1 MAKPILTGFKFKP
14 THTDIHFLLADKKS
28 EDYIGTFS
36 TDLTKAARF
45 STQAEAVKAIYRELS
60 NFSQDADYEWTPVLT
75 NEKGEE
81 FGNIRP
87 FFKVGSPQ
95 FKEQDLP
102 YFFNKFESL

>member
-1 MAKPILTGFKFKP
+1 MSQILVGYKFKQ
-14 THTDIHFLLADKKS
+14 THKEIHFLLAEKTAD
-28 EDYIGTFS
+28 DYGGTFS

-45 STQAEAVKAIYRELS
+45 SSQAEAKKAIYRELS
-60 NFSQDADYEWTPVLT
+60 SFSQDDDYEWTPVLT
-75 NEKGEE
+75 NENGEE

-102 YFFNKFESL
+102 NFLKVSD

>member
-1 MAKPILTGFKFKP
+1 MSKILVGYKFKP
-14 THTDIHFLLADKKS
+14 THREIHFLLAEKTAD
-28 EDYIGTFS
+28 DYLGTFS

-45 STQAEAVKAIYRELS
+45 TSQAEATKAIYEELS
-60 NFSQDADYEWTPVLT
+60 SFSQDDDYEWTPVLT

-87 FFKVGSPQ
+87 FFKVGSSQ

-102 YFFNKFESL
+102 NFLNVTN